1 MARGYRYGIFLV
13 ILVLLLSPAAALGAP
28 AEQGGASY
36 YVVRPGDT
44 LADIAIQLGVS
55 ASALAKANGITNWD
69 YIYVGQTLLIPGK
82 GPTPTPVTPLAS
94 PTPLSVATPAAA
106 APPAAG
112 AAGATVIYTVRP
124 GDTLNKIAA
133 RYGTTVKAIMAA
145 NGLRNPDFVYVGQR
159 LTLGGGANPPQPT
172 PAPSSIPTLQPAP
185 LSIPT
190 PQPAPDTAQAGKWID
205 VNLSEQRLTAFEGRN
220 AVLSV
225 LISGGTSAHP
235 TVVGKFSVNR
245 KVRSQTMSGPG
256 YHLPNVPW
264 VMYFYQAY
272 AVHGTYWHNNFGHP
286 MSHGCVNV
294 TIADAAWLYAW
305 ASIGTPVVTHW

>member
-1 MARGYRYGIFLV
+1 MARGYRYSIFLV

-55 ASALAKANGITNWD
+55 ASTLAKANGITNWD

-82 GPTPTPVTPLAS
+82 GPTPTPVTPKAS

-106 APPAAG
+106 APPAAA

-124 GDTLNKIAA
+124 GDTLTKIAA

-145 NGLRNPDFVYVGQR
+145 NGLRNPDFIYVGQR
-159 LTLGGGANPPQPT
+159 LTLGGGANPPQPA
-172 PAPSSIPTLQPAP
+172 PAPRSIPTPQPAP
-185 LSIPT
+185 RFIPT

-205 VNLSEQRLTAFEGRN
+205 VNLSEQRLTAFEGQN

-225 LISGGTSAHP
+225 LISGGTSAYP

-286 MSHGCVNV
+286 MSHGCVNM
-294 TIADAAWLYAW
+294 TIADAAWLYTW